1 MSLFV
6 RHDARL
12 NLELLACGVRVL
24 RYEVAIN
31 GRHKAILFVER
42 SSFLKEESPSVLLF
56 GS

>member
-31 GRHKAILFVER
+31 GRHKAILFMER